1 MFVVTLVCL
10 LLAILVSRSHALSLG
25 GIPCTRHNLSRNNIA
40 CRVKSM
46 RLHAELKK
54 SKDLPMI
61 NEEITSPVVRL
72 LLPKDGESLGEDE
85 MIGIVPIERA
95 LQEARIR
102 ELDLVL
108 INEKSDPPVCKVI
121 DFGKYKY
128 TIEKR
133 KKDNLKKQNKVE
145 TKEIKMSASIEQ
157 HDFDVRSRALQKFI
171 ADGYRVSVVSK
182 NSLNTLFFLNGNCC
196 CR

>member
-1 MFVVTLVCL
+1 
-10 LLAILVSRSHALSLG
+10 
-25 GIPCTRHNLSRNNIA
+25 
-40 CRVKSM
+40 M

-171 ADGYRVSVVSK
+171 ADGYRVRVLVRFK
-182 NSLNTLFFLNGNCC
+182 GREMQHTDNGRQLLLRLYQPFQDTAVMEGAPNLEGRTMIMTLSPKKS
-196 CR
+196 R